1 VSLCFIDLLVLPHQ
15 KSFLFCSF
23 GWLLLERERESW
35 WKAGKQGETMVAANR
50 EMAAYCFDTLV
61 AHYNSE
67 DAPPPAFDEG
77 QQ

>member
-1 VSLCFIDLLVLPHQ
+1 LVT
-15 KSFLFCSF
+15 FR
-23 GWLLLERERESW
+23 ERERESW